1 MVIRAVAVDVKAV
14 TASVLATEDRGVV
27 DGLKVLVGWLVWL
40 EVTVVTFSG
49 LKSEVSTGPQVSL
62 QSMAWESECGWQCTV
77 PRQHSERRAPF
88 LLSSALRLRPSVQG
102 RDRRPA
108 GWQQPPGGS
117 EYLPVQ
123 WSSVPVC
130 CPTKN

>member
-49 LKSEVSTGPQVSL
+49 GFVLWFPEGTKFFVFTD
-62 QSMAWESECGWQCTV
+62 
-77 PRQHSERRAPF
+77 
-88 LLSSALRLRPSVQG
+88 SV
-102 RDRRPA
+102 RI
-108 GWQQPPGGS
+108 
-117 EYLPVQ
+117 
-123 WSSVPVC
+123 
-130 CPTKN
+130 